1 MQLSL
6 VSPQQLPLLL
16 PLLLLPLLL
25 LLQAPDGT
33 EVPIS
38 LAYRKDLAKL
48 DGTDPLLLHG

>member
-1 MQLSL
+1 VITQ
-6 VSPQQLPLLL
+6 VVPQHIGEPQVLLL
-16 PLLLLPLLL
+16 VTLLL

-48 DGTDPLLLHG
+48 DGSDPLLLHG

>member
-1 MQLSL
+1 
-6 VSPQQLPLLL
+6 
-16 PLLLLPLLL
+16 LLLLFVLLLLLLLMLLLLLL

-33 EVPIS
+33 QVPIS